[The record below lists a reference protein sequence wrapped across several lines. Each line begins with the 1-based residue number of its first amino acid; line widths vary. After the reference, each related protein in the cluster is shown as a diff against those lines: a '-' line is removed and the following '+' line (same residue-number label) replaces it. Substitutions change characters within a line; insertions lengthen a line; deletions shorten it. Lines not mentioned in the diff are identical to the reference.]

1 MNNTSIFQ
9 YTITSSYPV
18 EEQSEV
24 FGREAVEGP
33 GREDVEEAQ
42 LQVLQRLLLTRDHPE
57 VKRGRIRDQ
66 YWLPW
71 ILEITSET
79 NRQDA
84 KTQIRF
90 WKGQFRTLN

>member
-71 ILEITSET
+71 ILEITSRRIDKMPKPKFDSGRA
-79 NRQDA
+79 N
-84 KTQIRF
+84 F
-90 WKGQFRTLN
+90 VL